1 MIGRTLKGRY
11 KIYDQVGSGGFA
23 TVYLGR
29 NAETNEIVAVKV
41 LSQELTVDSE
51 YVERFRREASMA
63 EHLRHPN
70 VVRVLDHGLENGSHF
85 LVMEYIEGLT
95 LEQIRLRR
103 GPLPIEESV
112 SYAQQVCA
120 GLQAADDQGIVH
132 RDVKPGNVMIT
143 PAGTVKIMDFGIAR
157 ADAYSGL
164 TQSGVFMGTPRYVAP
179 EIARGQR
186 ADIRSDIYSAGVLLY
201 EMLAGT
207 PPFVGDS
214 PWAVLHQQM
223 ETEPTPLR
231 ILRADVPAWLDVV
244 VARSLAKDPGQRFQT
259 PEEMAAALR
268 QGPTA
273 PRPIT
278 GAMPAAAPVVPPAA
292 AKPPPPPSPEREG
305 GASKAVVLALVG
317 AVVIVAG
324 VLVVLLV
331 LAFGGD
337 SPSTPPVQTL
347 VVAREEGTG
356 AAEEPGTAAPVVVV
370 VTNTPEDSQ
379 TPDPASVATSTLA
392 EAQMTDVPTETAAL
406 MVSDT
411 PTHESTEPPP
421 VTDTPTPELTDTP
434 LPTGT
439 PEPSAQPTKAPTNTP
454 QPTATPT
461 SPPSVAVEGRI
472 AFGAGGYL
480 HIADAATGQDLVAPL
495 AGLRQPDFRRDGNQ
509 IIADGIGHLETS
521 LRAIDANTGGLLRQ
535 QSTFTDDYHPFW
547 SPSGDRFVY
556 DSLHH
561 GFGNYHLLYTQV
573 LDDRSPKPD
582 LFVAFDGTRIRGT
595 SPVWME
601 DDWLAFTGCDYWPD
615 EQGNIGGS
623 LCGIY
628 RMPSWGGRPVRIVA
642 GNTTMRATDSRGGQL
657 LYMNSGGG
665 DWEVYIMPAQGGAE
679 RNLSQSPAS
688 NDGLA
693 TFSPNGQ
700 HVAFASNREGVWAIW
715 VVNLDGSGLTK
726 LFDLP
731 APPTDPWSDE
741 HVSWG
746 P

>member
-70 VVRVLDHGLENGSHF
+70 VVRVLDHGLQNGSHF

-95 LEQIRLRR
+95 LEQICLRR

-112 SYAQQVCA
+112 SYAEQVCA
-120 GLQAADDQGIVH
+120 GLQAAHDQGIVH

-292 AKPPPPPSPEREG
+292 AKPPPSPEREG